1 MKLPKSFLAKIPKEY
16 KREFINTT
24 SRDNFIR
31 MLIIT
36 VLLAV
41 IEPFIALLFQVPGS
55 VNFYISLGIALFAV
69 LFLPILYFNKKNIE
83 RLPVPYLITIQLL
96 FLIVLLT
103 KGVILSLL
111 EQSHLASSS
120 AYFLAVFTIAA
131 FMTIPPSISLFIFF
145 LPNIIFILLL
155 PQFQPLPML
164 IMTLKIN
171 TLSMTLIAWLLNQM
185 ISRDKVKSFINE
197 KLIIVKNTELKK
209 INEELK
215 DLTTRDSMT
224 GFLNNK
230 NVLKRL
236 KEETER
242 AKRINY
248 SLSVAMIDIDDFK
261 HINDTYGHRI
271 GDEVLIS
278 VAQIIT
284 EQCRSTDIVGRYG
297 GDEFFLIMPDTNVND
312 AAVLLERIKLR
323 VRDTSFVNGI
333 KLTVSYGASELAE
346 DSEHELFESSDA
358 MLYKAKRKGKSQV
371 ELQLERDMKSAEIN

>member
-1 MKLPKSFLAKIPKEY
+1 
-16 KREFINTT
+16 
-24 SRDNFIR
+24 
-31 MLIIT
+31 
-36 VLLAV
+36 
-41 IEPFIALLFQVPGS
+41 
-55 VNFYISLGIALFAV
+55 
-69 LFLPILYFNKKNIE
+69 
-83 RLPVPYLITIQLL
+83 
-96 FLIVLLT
+96 
-103 KGVILSLL
+103 
-111 EQSHLASSS
+111 
-120 AYFLAVFTIAA
+120 
-131 FMTIPPSISLFIFF
+131 
-145 LPNIIFILLL
+145 
-155 PQFQPLPML
+155 
-164 IMTLKIN
+164 
-171 TLSMTLIAWLLNQM
+171 MTLIAWLLNQM